1 METAAKATTLHEAIQ
16 AFAAQAPVAS
26 ERTKRLIEGY
36 VGPHFHAKGIV
47 GDFARAQGDAAGT
60 VQELAGQVHRAAYE
74 SQVGSPA
81 HRLERLQEFERLE
94 SELTAARVVLERA
107 KAEYERAKVDC
118 NLLLTETAD
127 TPACA

>member
-16 AFAAQAPVAS
+16 AFAVQAPVAS

-36 VGPHFHAKGIV
+36 VGPHFHAKRIV

-60 VQELAGQVHRAAYE
+60 VQELAGQVARAAYE
-74 SQVGSPA
+74 SQRGSPA
-81 HRLERLQEFERLE
+81 RQLEWLQEFERLE
-94 SELTAARVVLERA
+94 SELTAARVVHERA
-107 KAEYERAKVDC
+107 KAEYERAKVDY

-127 TPACA
+127 PPVHA